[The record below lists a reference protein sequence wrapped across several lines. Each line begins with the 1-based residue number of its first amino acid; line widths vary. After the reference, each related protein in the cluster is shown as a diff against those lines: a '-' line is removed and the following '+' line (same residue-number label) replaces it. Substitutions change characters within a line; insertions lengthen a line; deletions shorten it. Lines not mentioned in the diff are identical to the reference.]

1 MQVGFKNWNHY
12 IDEKLFSEKI
22 KSTVIKTIIRTWQKL
37 AYRHHSENL
46 STPCFYYKLIHC
58 IFVIRLMIAMLD
70 VSIHV
75 IF

>member
-37 AYRHHSENL
+37 AYRHRSENL
-46 STPCFYYKLIHC
+46 
-58 IFVIRLMIAMLD
+58 RR
-70 VSIHV
+70 HV
-75 IF
+75 FAIN